1 MAEPEKSTRATLAFS
16 LHCNVKNKLS
26 NRLKVAQVDAMIRVR
41 ELSPDYQD
49 FDYQAAIDMLDN
61 VDSGLLARLAS
72 EVSVLKC
79 DFIAIND
86 EADVQDFSENGY
98 EVAGLEQPINI
109 SDDDEAVAEV
119 VDQVVFQNVYTE
131 VVGGD
136 DDDSVEAAL
145 GL

>member
-1 MAEPEKSTRATLAFS
+1 
-16 LHCNVKNKLS
+16 
-26 NRLKVAQVDAMIRVR
+26 
-41 ELSPDYQD
+41 
-49 FDYQAAIDMLDN
+49 MLGN

-72 EVSVLKC
+72 EVSDLKC

-98 EVAGLEQPINI
+98 EVAGLEQPIDI

-119 VDQVVFQNVYTE
+119 VDQVVFQNMYTE

>member
-1 MAEPEKSTRATLAFS
+1 MKIELSQLQGSTAHPDPAQAEGIPPSGRTTPTRATHAKWPSQRRACL
-16 LHCNVKNKLS
+16 
-26 NRLKVAQVDAMIRVR
+26 
-41 ELSPDYQD
+41 
-49 FDYQAAIDMLDN
+49 LDD

-72 EVSVLKC
+72 EVSDLKC

-98 EVAGLEQPINI
+98 EVAGLEQPIDI

-119 VDQVVFQNVYTE
+119 VDQVVFQNMYTE

>member
-1 MAEPEKSTRATLAFS
+1 
-16 LHCNVKNKLS
+16 
-26 NRLKVAQVDAMIRVR
+26 MIRVR
-41 ELSPDYQD
+41 ALSPNYQD
-49 FDYQAAIDMLDN
+49 FNYQAAIDMLDN
-61 VDSGLLARLAS
+61 VGSGLLARLAS
-72 EVSVLKC
+72 EVSDLKC

-98 EVAGLEQPINI
+98 EVAGLEQPIDI

-119 VDQVVFQNVYTE
+119 VDQVVFQNMYTE

-136 DDDSVEAAL
+136 DDDSVQAAL

>member
-1 MAEPEKSTRATLAFS
+1 M
-16 LHCNVKNKLS
+16 
-26 NRLKVAQVDAMIRVR
+26 
-41 ELSPDYQD
+41 QD
-49 FDYQAAIDMLDN
+49 FL
-61 VDSGLLARLAS
+61 
-72 EVSVLKC
+72 
-79 DFIAIND
+79 
-86 EADVQDFSENGY
+86 ENGY
-98 EVAGLEQPINI
+98 EVAGLEQPIDI

>member
-1 MAEPEKSTRATLAFS
+1 MWISQKTSSTIPPKSL
-16 LHCNVKNKLS
+16 LHMSGRKG
-26 NRLKVAQVDAMIRVR
+26 
-41 ELSPDYQD
+41 ELSPDYQE
-49 FDYQAAIDMLDN
+49 FNYQAAIDMLDK
-61 VDSGLLARLAS
+61 VGCGLLARLAS
-72 EVSVLKC
+72 EVSDLKC
-79 DFIAIND
+79 DFIAVND

-98 EVAGLEQPINI
+98 EVAGLEQPIDI

-119 VDQVVFQNVYTE
+119 VDQVVFQNMYTE